1 MSRLV
6 NRRVV
11 LAARP
16 RGEPAPGDLRLE
28 EAPVPEPG
36 DGQVLLRIVLLSLDP
51 YMRLRMG
58 EGRSYAPPVGIGEVM
73 VGATVACPPS
83 EPMRQTGPVEER
95 RISGSS

>member
-28 EAPVPEPG
+28 EAAVPALVRTLEG
-36 DGQVLLRIVLLSLDP
+36 LD
-51 YMRLRMG
+51 R
-58 EGRSYAPPVGIGEVM
+58 
-73 VGATVACPPS
+73 
-83 EPMRQTGPVEER
+83 
-95 RISGSS
+95 